1 MSPSLSSDDDH
12 RHEQRHGG
20 SSGYGQ
26 PRRRRKRLS
35 DSPGPARRRGAG
47 RGGRGAEA
55 LSPMPMGENRH
66 GRSGRQ
72 AKARDVAAATSARA
86 AELSR
91 RGGSDNNER
100 GAEPF
105 PSHWSAPETILSG
118 LADVFVFV
126 ARAVIAKVIQG
137 QIEMQNRIDRMQS
150 RF

>member
-1 MSPSLSSDDDH
+1 
-12 RHEQRHGG
+12 
-20 SSGYGQ
+20 
-26 PRRRRKRLS
+26 
-35 DSPGPARRRGAG
+35 
-47 RGGRGAEA
+47 
-55 LSPMPMGENRH
+55 MPMGENRH

-100 GAEPF
+100 GAKPLSLIEVRLV
-105 PSHWSAPETILSG
+105 LSG
-118 LADVFVFV
+118 LADVFV
-126 ARAVIAKVIQG
+126 ACAVIAKVIQG

>member
-1 MSPSLSSDDDH
+1 
-12 RHEQRHGG
+12 
-20 SSGYGQ
+20 
-26 PRRRRKRLS
+26 
-35 DSPGPARRRGAG
+35 
-47 RGGRGAEA
+47 
-55 LSPMPMGENRH
+55 MPMGENRH

-100 GAEPF
+100 GAESP
-105 PSHWSAPETILSG
+105 PSHWSAPETILTPGVS
-118 LADVFVFV
+118 DVFVFV
-126 ARAVIAKVIQG
+126 ACAVIAKVIQG